1 MHKYSVVFM
10 NSIPQLISKEPSRR
24 SWDWKEDSR
33 FLEQL
38 RQDLRR
44 QAMMRIRAGV
54 RAISV
59 SSLVQESLVKL
70 LDAKCL
76 RHPEDRRY
84 LYALAARAMR
94 FVIVDHVR
102 AQQSLKR
109 RQNQTA
115 TNMDLLIGAVES
127 NNIDIL
133 AIHEALEQLS
143 DRNKRQAQVVEMKF
157 FAGCTMPEI
166 AEHLGLGLSTVEHD
180 WMEAKKFLSKALDH

>member
-1 MHKYSVVFM
+1 M
-10 NSIPQLISKEPSRR
+10 SIAEIPPTESSRLA
-24 SWDWKEDSR
+24 WDWKEDAR
-33 FLEQL
+33 FIEQL
-38 RQDLRR
+38 RHDLRR
-44 QAMMRIRAGV
+44 QAMARIRSGI

-59 SSLVQESLVKL
+59 SSLVQESLIKL

-94 FVIVDHVR
+94 FVIVDQVR
-102 AQQSLKR
+102 AQQALKR
-109 RQNQTA
+109 RQNQAA

-133 AIHEALEQLS
+133 AIHEALEHLS
-143 DRNKRQAQVVEMKF
+143 NGQPRQAQVVEMKF

-166 AEHLGLGLSTVEHD
+166 SDHLGLGLSTVEND
-180 WMEAKKFLSKALDH
+180 WTEAKKFLSKFLSR

>member
-1 MHKYSVVFM
+1 M
-10 NSIPQLISKEPSRR
+10 SIAQLPPQQTVGHA
-24 SWDWKEDSR
+24 WDWKSDTQ

-38 RQDLRR
+38 SQDLRR
-44 QAMMRIRAGV
+44 LAMTRIQTGV

-102 AQQSLKR
+102 AQQAIKR
-109 RQNQTA
+109 RRSKVT
-115 TNMDLLIGAVES
+115 TDMDLLSEAVES
-127 NNIDIL
+127 NNLDIL
-133 AIHEALEQLS
+133 AIHEALELLA
-143 DRNKRQAQVVEMKF
+143 DRQPRQAQVVEMRF

-166 AEHLGLGLSTVEHD
+166 AEQLGLGLSTVERD
-180 WMEAKKFLSKALDH
+180 WTEAKKYLTNFLGR